1 MKSQIA
7 KRENCKIAK
16 IARLKSNK
24 SVFKCFLRSLK
35 TKYGGIYAK
44 SNLLILL
51 WWGYVWYNQMLKM
64 IYFSSNYKIVV

>member
-51 WWGYVWYNQMLKM
+51 
-64 IYFSSNYKIVV
+64 